1 MHFYFRAALKH
12 GSKVLLFGED
22 RKAVIHKFIPSRA
35 AEKDFNM
42 VYLYLYFYIFTLEK
56 LR

>member
-42 VYLYLYFYIFTLEK
+42 VHIFAYILSTLAMLK
-56 LR
+56 